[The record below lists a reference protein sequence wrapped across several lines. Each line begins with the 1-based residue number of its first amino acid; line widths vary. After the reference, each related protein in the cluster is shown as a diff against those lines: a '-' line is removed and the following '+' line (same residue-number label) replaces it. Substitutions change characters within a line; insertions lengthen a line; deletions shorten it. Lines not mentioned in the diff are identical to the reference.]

1 MAATAWVRKMPA
13 PIALT
18 VALLLG
24 CGFSVHALAASNPVV
39 ICDDTPQDML
49 GFGIPVENLSL
60 KIVDH
65 AAADAAADLNESLNL
80 ADAELQIVA
89 PFLSLTPRAATLLD
103 RIFATDSQ
111 QFDTATV
118 ESASPLAEQVTGH
131 PEIQDDV
138 KVTRSR
144 LQQTTADEKRELP
157 RIPQQ
162 MYRKDI

>member
-1 MAATAWVRKMPA
+1 MAATAWVRKTQT

-39 ICDDTPQDML
+39 ICDDTPQDMP
-49 GFGIPVENLSL
+49 GFGIPVKNLSL

-65 AAADAAADLNESLNL
+65 AAADLNESLNL

-89 PFLSLTPRAATLLD
+89 PFLSLTPRAASLLD

-111 QFDTATV
+111 QFDSATV

-131 PEIQDDV
+131 PEIQGDV

-144 LQQTTADEKRELP
+144 LQQTTADEERELP

>member
-49 GFGIPVENLSL
+49 GFGIPVKNLSL

-65 AAADAAADLNESLNL
+65 AAADLNESLNL

-111 QFDTATV
+111 QFDSATI

-131 PEIQDDV
+131 PEILDDV

-144 LQQTTADEKRELP
+144 LQQTTADEERELP